1 MEKSVELNHLV
12 LSESNLTRVISWAVA
27 ADQKAGIILTFVLFS
42 SGYLFSQSNE
52 GLKLFFSLIKRPENL
67 NILLSYVSVTLLILL
82 FCSSGFF
89 LFWAGFHLVSALRPR
104 VAPHSAKKSLFF
116 FGSIS
121 QMPCDEFTEEFSGL
135 DHGKTLKAICDQ
147 TFNVSK
153 VISAKYQHI
162 SDSIWWFQ
170 YGILLLAGFSL
181 LCQLMTQILSK

>member
-1 MEKSVELNHLV
+1 MERSAELNHLV

-42 SGYLFSQSNE
+42 LGYLFSQSNE
-52 GLKLFFSLIKRPENL
+52 GLKLFFTLIKRPENL

-116 FGSIS
+116 FGSIA
-121 QMPCDEFTEEFSGL
+121 QMPCDEFTEEFSAL

-147 TFNVSK
+147 TFNVAK
-153 VISAKYQHI
+153 IISAKYQHI

-181 LCQLMTQILSK
+181 LCQLMTQILTR